1 MRLLSQSD
9 IIKGTRGTYIKD
21 VIIVAKKTDADV
33 NLATEQFF
41 SLNQKFYKN
50 YPCNYFLNKLQEILI
65 KISQP
70 EKFAE
75 QLNGTSVEIGKL
87 KATVDWDSAEEIRQY
102 AKIELSELY
111 YHCLETFLRLFIA
124 RAKLTGCD
132 WLELNR
138 LSIKEYHTALKKILM
153 GNFSWLNDSL
163 PEDLTIQ
170 YALTGIDYSVKEISP
185 AAINNWKSWIV
196 DCARILNDIKA
207 YNAYKHGLTLRAEE
221 TGFSLRAVGETKTYG
236 KHGDTVSYLVKSE
249 EKDRYV
255 WAEKYEFI
263 DIDICATKIFVFS
276 NLLTNMIKVGK
287 YAYLQEEITERWYP
301 NESFTLDIFNNK
313 NPSLEEIFA
322 MTMSFSRELLYYKES
337 D

>member
-1 MRLLSQSD
+1 M
-9 IIKGTRGTYIKD
+9 IKL
-21 VIIVAKKTDADV
+21 AKKIDADV

-65 KISQP
+65 KISLP

-87 KATVDWDSAEEIRQY
+87 KAIVDWESTEEIRQY

-111 YHCLETFLRLFIA
+111 YHCLETFMRVFIA

-138 LSIKEYHTALKKILM
+138 LSINEYHTALKKIVR
-153 GNFSWLNDSL
+153 GNFSWLNNSL
-163 PEDLTIQ
+163 SENLTIQ
-170 YALTGIDYSVKEISP
+170 YALTGIDYSVSEISS
-185 AAINNWKSWIV
+185 ATINNWKRWIV

-221 TGFSLRAVGETKTYG
+221 TGFSLQADRDTKAYG
-236 KHGDTVSYLVKSE
+236 KHGDTVSYLIKTE
-249 EKDRYV
+249 KKDRFV
-255 WAEKYEFI
+255 WAEKHEFI
-263 DIDICATKIFVFS
+263 DIDVCATKIFVFS
-276 NLLTNMIKVGK
+276 NLLTSMIKVGK
-287 YAYLQEEITERWYP
+287 YVYLQEEITERWYP
-301 NESFTLDIFNNK
+301 NESFTLDIFNNQ

-322 MTMSFSRELLYYKES
+322 MTTSFSMELLYYKES